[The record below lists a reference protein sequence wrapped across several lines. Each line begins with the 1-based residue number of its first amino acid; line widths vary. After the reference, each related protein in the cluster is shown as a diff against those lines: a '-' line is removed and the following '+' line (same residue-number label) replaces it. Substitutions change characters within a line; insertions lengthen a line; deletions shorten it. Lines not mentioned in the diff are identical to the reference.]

1 MTKSIKKWVKKVP
14 FVGQGIGRLFD
25 LCRKTYMFLCNKII
39 GVDDNRVVFISFNGL
54 SYSDN
59 PRALSEKLHELQ
71 PKMEIIWLFVHP
83 EEKKDLIP
91 DYVQCVK
98 KNTFEALK
106 VLATSKVWIDNF
118 CKPLYTYKGKNQI
131 YVQTW
136 HGDRGFKKVLYNS
149 TFLPKNFR
157 IIENKICD
165 VMVSGSD
172 FGKSVHETAFRF
184 EGLTLNNGTPRN
196 DMLAKNDSKKK
207 GYLNEKIRSLLGI
220 GPEVKIFLYAPTL
233 RREASETGGK
243 QESDGIDLMQV
254 LSVLE
259 DKFKEE
265 WCCVV
270 RAHSAV
276 GGIEGIPED
285 CNKIKNGNLV
295 EDMNDLL
302 FITDFL
308 ITDYSSSAGDI
319 ALINKPIILFQSDR
333 EAYVG
338 RDRSFYFDIDATPFI
353 IVKNNE
359 ALIHELKK
367 MEIDKIP
374 DNCKAILDFYN
385 TKETGESSEKIIEY
399 FMDRIEKDRR

>member
-1 MTKSIKKWVKKVP
+1 MKSIKKWVKKLP
-14 FVGQGIGRLFD
+14 FVGRCAVKLFD
-25 LCRKTYMFLCNKII
+25 LSRKTYMFLCNKFI
-39 GVDDNRVVFISFNGL
+39 GIDDNRVVFISFNGL

-59 PRALSEKLHELQ
+59 PKALSEKLHELQ
-71 PKMEIIWLFVHP
+71 PQMEIIWLFLHP
-83 EEKKDLIP
+83 EEKKNLIP
-91 DYVQCVK
+91 DYVKCVK
-98 KNTFEALK
+98 ENTFEALK
-106 VLATSKVWIDNF
+106 VLATSKVWVDNF
-118 CKPLYTYKGKNQI
+118 CKPLYTYKGKKQI
-131 YVQTW
+131 YIQTW

-149 TFLPKNFR
+149 KFLPKSFR
-157 IIENKICD
+157 ILENEICD
-165 VMVSGSD
+165 VMVSGSE

-196 DMLAKNDSKKK
+196 DMLVKNDTEKKK
-207 GYLNEKIRSLLGI
+207 YLNEKIKPLLGI
-220 GPEVKIFLYAPTL
+220 GPDVKIFLYAPTL
-233 RREASETGGK
+233 RREASEIGGK
-243 QESDGIDLMQV
+243 QSSDGIDLIQV

-285 CNKIKNGNLV
+285 YNKIKNGNLV

-308 ITDYSSSAGDI
+308 ITDYSSSAGDF
-319 ALINKPIILFQSDR
+319 ALLNKPIILFQSDR
-333 EAYVG
+333 EAYID
-338 RDRSFYFDIDATPFI
+338 RDRAFYFDIDATPFV
-353 IVKNNE
+353 IVMNNGD
-359 ALIHELKK
+359 LIHELEK

-385 TKETGESSEKIIEY
+385 TNETGESSEKIIDY
-399 FMDRIEKDRR
+399 FMDKIEKDRR

>member
-1 MTKSIKKWVKKVP
+1 MKSIKKWVKKLPV
-14 FVGQGIGRLFD
+14 VGNILCKLFD
-25 LCRKTYMFLCNKII
+25 FYRKAYMFMCNKFL
-39 GVDDNRVVFISFNGL
+39 GVDENSVVFISFNGL

-59 PRALSEKLHELQ
+59 PRALSEKLHERQ
-71 PKMEIIWLFVHP
+71 PQMEIIWLFLNP
-83 EEKKDLIP
+83 EEKKDLVP
-91 DYVQCVK
+91 DYVKCVK
-98 KNTFEALK
+98 ENTFGALK

-131 YVQTW
+131 YIQTW

-149 TFLPKNFR
+149 AFLPKNFR
-157 IIENKICD
+157 LIENEICD
-165 VMVSGSD
+165 AMVSGSD

-196 DMLAKNDSKKK
+196 DMLAKNDPEKKR
-207 GYLNEKIRSLLGI
+207 YLNEKIRPLLGI
-220 GPEVKIFLYAPTL
+220 GPKVKIFLYAPTL

-243 QESDGIDLMQV
+243 QASDGIDLIQV
-254 LSVLE
+254 LNILE

-285 CNKIKNGNLV
+285 YNKIKNGNLV

-333 EAYVG
+333 EAYMD
-338 RDRSFYFDIDATPFI
+338 RDRAFYFDIDATPFI
-353 IVKNNE
+353 IVKNNTE
-359 ALIHELKK
+359 LIRELEKL
-367 MEIDKIP
+367 EIHKIQ

-385 TKETGESSEKIIEY
+385 TNETGESSEKIIEY
-399 FMDRIEKDRR
+399 FMDRIGKDRR